1 MIGRWQ
7 RVAATILFIL
17 LFIGGFRPMFLRL
30 LISRRSLMRPG
41 PANGL
46 DRRPLREWSDPT
58 PPELQA
64 FLQTVRAETRRGET
78 IALVFGPPYDG
89 FGFTYWRANYELS
102 GRSVQ
107 LPGVVDGDVVAYWP
121 EGKIE
126 RRR

>member
-1 MIGRWQ
+1 MTGRWQ

-17 LFIGGFRPMFLRL
+17 LFIGGFRPMFLRV

-41 PANGL
+41 PASGL
-46 DRRPLREWSDPT
+46 DRRPLREWSDAT
-58 PPELQA
+58 PPDLLA
-64 FLQTVRAETRRGET
+64 FLQTVRGETRRGET

-89 FGFTYWRANYELS
+89 FGYNYWRANYELA

-107 LPGVVDGDVVAYWP
+107 LPGVVDADVVAYWP
-121 EGKIE
+121 EGRIE

>member
-1 MIGRWQ
+1 MTGRWQ

-41 PANGL
+41 PASGL

-58 PPELQA
+58 PPELLA
-64 FLQTVRAETRRGET
+64 FLQTLRAETRRAET
-78 IALVFGPPYDG
+78 IALVFDPPYER
-89 FGFTYWRANYELS
+89 FGYNYWRANYEVS
-102 GRSVQ
+102 GRPVQ
-107 LPGVVDGDVVAYWP
+107 LPGVVDADVVAYWP